1 MTSQPLQRVKFKVG
15 HRPAGWHDK
24 EYNVMEIQGDKA
36 LIGKTWVDRDIL
48 RLVDDEQPKVKKPN
62 PFGNTFVTY
71 IESKSSSIEV
81 AKWIQQNQPTATE
94 LFTYLVSI
102 KALK

>member
-24 EYNVMEIQGDKA
+24 EYNVVDIQGDKA
-36 LIGKTWVDRDIL
+36 LIGKTWVDRSIL
-48 RLVDDEQPKVKKPN
+48 RLVDDEQQQVKKPN

-71 IESKSSSIEV
+71 VESLSSSTEV
-81 AKWIQQNQPTATE
+81 AK
-94 LFTYLVSI
+94 
-102 KALK
+102 